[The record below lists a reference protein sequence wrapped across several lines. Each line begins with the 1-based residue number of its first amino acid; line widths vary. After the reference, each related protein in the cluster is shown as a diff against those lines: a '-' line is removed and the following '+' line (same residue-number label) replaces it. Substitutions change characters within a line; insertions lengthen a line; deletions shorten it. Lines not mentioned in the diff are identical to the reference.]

1 MIRMCVTTIALS
13 NSFNA
18 ANRALRASISETSKL
33 VSVAAVSVLGKNVSK
48 CKFAVVSD
56 WQ

>member
-13 NSFNA
+13 DSFNA
-18 ANRALRASISETSKL
+18 ANGALGASISETSKL
-33 VSVAAVSVLGKNVSK
+33 VSVAAASVHGKNVSK

-56 WQ
+56 